1 MDLLVYIT
9 ESALVVIPV
18 LLIIGVMFKD
28 SKRIK
33 DKYIPILLL
42 VVGVLS
48 TIGLRQNIGADTI
61 VQGVLVTA
69 ASVYLNQIVKQLRK
83 NE

>member
-9 ESALVVIPV
+9 ENALVVIPV

-42 VVGVLS
+42 VVGVLL
-48 TIGLRQNIGADTI
+48 TIGLRRNMGADTI

-69 ASVYLNQIVKQLRK
+69 ASVYLNQIVKQLRE

>member
-1 MDLLVYIT
+1 MDFLVYIT
-9 ESALVVIPV
+9 ENALVVIPV

-42 VVGVLS
+42 VVGVLL
-48 TIGLRQNIGADTI
+48 TIGLRRNMGADTI

-83 NE
+83 HE

>member
-42 VVGVLS
+42 VVGVLL
-48 TIGLRQNIGADTI
+48 TMGLRQNIGADTI

-69 ASVYLNQIVKQLRK
+69 TSVYLNQIVKQLRK

>member
-1 MDLLVYIT
+1 MDFLVYIV
-9 ESALVVIPV
+9 ENSLVVIPI
-18 LLIIGVMFKD
+18 LLVIGVMFKD

-42 VVGVLS
+42 VLGVLL
-48 TIGLRQNIGADTI
+48 TIGLRQDISIDTV

-69 ASVYLNQIVKQLRK
+69 TSVYLNQVVKQLRK
-83 NE
+83 RE

>member
-48 TIGLRQNIGADTI
+48 TIGLRQNMGADTI

>member
-9 ESALVVIPV
+9 ENALVVIPV

-42 VVGVLS
+42 VVGVLL
-48 TIGLRQNIGADTI
+48 TIGLRRNMGADTI

>member
-9 ESALVVIPV
+9 ENALVVIPV

-48 TIGLRQNIGADTI
+48 TIGLRQNMGADTI

>member
-42 VVGVLS
+42 VVGVLL
-48 TIGLRQNIGADTI
+48 TIGLRRNMGADTI

>member
-9 ESALVVIPV
+9 KNALVVIPI

-28 SKRIK
+28 SKRFK
-33 DKYIPILLL
+33 DKYIPIILL
-42 VVGVLS
+42 VVGVLL
-48 TIGLRQNIGADTI
+48 TIGLRRNISADTI

-83 NE
+83 HE

>member
-9 ESALVVIPV
+9 ESALVVIPI

-28 SKRIK
+28 CKRIK

-42 VVGVLS
+42 VVGVLL
-48 TIGLRQNIGADTI
+48 TIGLRRNIGADTI

-69 ASVYLNQIVKQLRK
+69 ASVYFNQIVKQLRK

>member
-1 MDLLVYIT
+1 MDFLVYIT
-9 ESALVVIPV
+9 ENALVVIPV

-42 VVGVLS
+42 VVGVLL
-48 TIGLRQNIGADTI
+48 TIGLRRNMGADTI
-61 VQGVLVTA
+61 VQ
-69 ASVYLNQIVKQLRK
+69 
-83 NE
+83 